1 MSSEFK
7 FFGGKGN
14 NRSFKVISLN
24 KKQILNSMP
33 KGMNKQNRYYGKTP
47 AAAASKAFTRYF
59 NSPDTK
65 FKIGQ
70 KVRVVIMEVTQ
81 GSKNKVFK
89 YDVAR
94 IRNQNTRMLNG
105 VEINKFKN
113 RILTV
118 MLQII
123 IWFKI
128 CFKTR
133 SNSVS
138 KKSSKSKTAK
148 SKKPTQTRKS
158 K

>member
-1 MSSEFK
+1 MSSEFT

-14 NRSFKVISLN
+14 SRSFKVISLN

-59 NSPDTK
+59 KSPDTK

-105 VEINKFKN
+105 VEINMFKN
-113 RILTV
+113 RILTACS
-118 MLQII
+118 
-123 IWFKI
+123 KSSSGSRSAS
-128 CFKTR
+128 KTT
-133 SNSVS
+133 SKSVS
-138 KKSSKSKTAK
+138 KNSSKTAK

>member
-1 MSSEFK
+1 MSSEFT

-14 NRSFKVISLN
+14 TRSFKVISLN
-24 KKQILNSMP
+24 KKQILNAMP
-33 KGMNKQNRYYGKTP
+33 KGMNKQNRYYGRTP

-65 FKIGQ
+65 FKLGQ

-94 IRNQNTRMLNG
+94 IRNHNTRMLNG

-113 RILTV
+113 RILTACSKSSSGSKSASKS
-118 MLQII
+118 LS
-123 IWFKI
+123 K
-128 CFKTR
+128 
-133 SNSVS
+133 SVS

-148 SKKPTQTRKS
+148 SKKPIQTRKS

>member
-14 NRSFKVISLN
+14 SRSFKVISLN
-24 KKQILNSMP
+24 KKEVRSTMP
-33 KGMNKQNRYYGKTP
+33 KGMNQQNRYYGRTP

-59 NSPDTK
+59 KSPDTK

-89 YDVAR
+89 YDIAR
-94 IRNQNTRMLNG
+94 IRNKNTRMLNG

-113 RILTV
+113 RVLTACS
-118 MLQII
+118 
-123 IWFKI
+123 KSSSGSGSS
-128 CFKTR
+128 K
-133 SNSVS
+133 SVS
-138 KKSSKSKTAK
+138 KKPSNSKKTAK
-148 SKKPTQTRKS
+148 SKNLAKLVNPNKS
-158 K
+158 KL